1 MRGYGCQPPILPYQY
16 CHASRS
22 LVSWALEPTFTCPQP
37 ADANTQSPL
46 QLTSVVTL
54 LRWSSSASSTGFISA
69 SPPSSLLSA
78 AAKGSITYTDW
89 AVRGCFASS
98 ARICSASPPFCCRTS
113 IGGHRTARSASW
125 HNSSIC
131 LQFRPCFR
139 NITEMQTTTRG
150 RAASLSQGSIV
161 TPLRRGCNVRAPV
174 HTCPLSQ
181 PAAKIASN
189 EVCGGS
195 ARAVAVGSLV
205 RRAEDGAVGK
215 RCCYSVPNAH
225 AAHAVLTFTPQRPSQ
240 EFLLLDLL

>member
-1 MRGYGCQPPILPYQY
+1 MTS
-16 CHASRS
+16 ASRCQHTIAPS
-22 LVSWALEPTFTCPQP
+22 TDLCGHVAQVEQLGLLNRVHISIAAVIAAISCSERVHDMYRLGLEGLFRIKC
-37 ADANTQSPL
+37 
-46 QLTSVVTL
+46 
-54 LRWSSSASSTGFISA
+54 
-69 SPPSSLLSA
+69 
-78 AAKGSITYTDW
+78 
-89 AVRGCFASS
+89 
-98 ARICSASPPFCCRTS
+98 ARICCASPPFCCRTS

-215 RCCYSVPNAH
+215 S
-225 AAHAVLTFTPQRPSQ
+225 
-240 EFLLLDLL
+240 